1 MIALEGGMLTG
12 DVKDSVFVN
21 VTLNVLDVVFLNVQ
35 KVPAFPVDVVAGAVM
50 LLKEELVR

>member
-1 MIALEGGMLTG
+1 MIALEGGMVMG

-21 VTLNVLDVVFLNVQ
+21 VTLMVLEVAFLNVQ
-35 KVPAFPVDVVAGAVM
+35 KVPALPVDVLAGAVM